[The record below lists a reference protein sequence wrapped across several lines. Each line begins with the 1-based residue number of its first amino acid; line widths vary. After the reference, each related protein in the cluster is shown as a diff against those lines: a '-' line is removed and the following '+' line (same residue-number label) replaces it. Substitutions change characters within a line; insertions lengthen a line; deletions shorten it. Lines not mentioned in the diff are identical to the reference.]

1 MILTVFTPTYNRREL
16 LRRAYE
22 SLKSQTCSDFC
33 WLIVD
38 DGSTDETGELV
49 GEWIREGIIPIE
61 YHYVENGGKMRAHN
75 RGVEYCKTEWFL
87 CLDSDD
93 RLAPDAVGNIL
104 NFIEEN
110 KLSEIEEGKP
120 GDKTAGIIAHKG
132 KSEKELLNGIEFPLE
147 YLEQNK
153 NRTTLYGLYLKGFK
167 GETTLVFRTKVLRK
181 YPFPEI
187 DGEKYVP
194 EDYIYDKID
203 AGYEYIVMPVILT
216 VCEIVSEGYT
226 DSVRSLKENNR
237 EAWYLYYEQRARITP
252 MSVLKLKYLGFYR
265 LYAKMAGHQL
275 KEAAGIPAWQKVL
288 GLPGEIFLKITGKI

>member
-1 MILTVFTPTYNRREL
+1 MLLTVFTPTYNRREL
-16 LRRAYE
+16 LKRAYE
-22 SLKSQTCSDFC
+22 SLKSQACSGFC

-38 DGSTDETGELV
+38 DGSTDGTGELV
-49 GEWIREGIIPIE
+49 KEWISEGIIPIE

-75 RGVEYCKTEWFL
+75 RGVEYCKTDWFL

-93 RLAPDAVGNIL
+93 RLAEDAVTSIINCIR
-104 NFIEEN
+104 EN
-110 KLSEIEEGKP
+110 KLSECEK
-120 GDKTAGIIAHKG
+120 GDKTAGIIGHKG
-132 KSEKELLNGIEFPLE
+132 KNEKELLNGVEFPLDH
-147 YLEQNK
+147 LAKNR

-167 GETTLVFRTKVLRK
+167 GETTLVFRTEVLRK

-216 VCEIVSEGYT
+216 VCELVSEGYT

-265 LYAKMAGHQL
+265 LYAKMAGHKL
-275 KEAAGIPAWQKVL
+275 KEAAGIPVWQKVF
-288 GLPGEIFLKITGKI
+288 GIPGEIFLRVTGKI